1 MAMSAARRRTI
12 TIYETLDS
20 YNFYFPHVAA
30 SASATV
36 VAVQPVL
43 FPCSPQKANDD
54 LQHPHPHALKRD
66 VKVFNLCSQ
75 WKAGAHRPDQRL
87 YLTLG
92 LCLCLCLGLCVCG
105 LRMVWKHIWSYY
117 AFYCHWKICV
127 ARKDLDIVWPMLLLL
142 LLFRFR
148 C

>member
-36 VAVQPVL
+36 VPVLPVL
-43 FPCSPQKANDD
+43 FPCIPQKANDD

-87 YLTLG
+87 YLHLSLG
-92 LCLCLCLGLCVCG
+92 LCLGLCVG
-105 LRMVWKHIWSYY
+105 RAWYGNISGHIMHFIAIEKYVSRV
-117 AFYCHWKICV
+117 KI
-127 ARKDLDIVWPMLLLL
+127 
-142 LLFRFR
+142 
-148 C
+148 

>member
-36 VAVQPVL
+36 VPVLPVL
-43 FPCSPQKANDD
+43 FPCIPQKANDD

-87 YLTLG
+87 YLHLSLG
-92 LCLCLCLGLCVCG
+92 LCLCLCLGLCLCVCVG
-105 LRMVWKHIWSYY
+105 RAWYGNISGHIMHFIAIEKYVSRV
-117 AFYCHWKICV
+117 KI
-127 ARKDLDIVWPMLLLL
+127 
-142 LLFRFR
+142 
-148 C
+148 